1 MASKIYNIPA
11 TGGGQ
16 LYWPANIENQ
26 FDYLEMEILRFSQRN
41 ILKRDIANRNTR
53 INDNPT
59 AFPSSS
65 VETSLPSQTIPSESR
80 DTSTTN
86 LKTKGKILLPIPD
99 NVSYT
104 DAPQWSDQSVNA
116 LGRFGAQAI
125 SEMMSGNKDNGAVS
139 AIQQAAE
146 AGKVGVIKNL
156 LGKIG
161 VDPNAVAQN
170 VAGKIANP
178 YLQQVF
184 QGVGMRQFDF
194 NWKLVPRNE
203 SEQKSIQ
210 RIINTLRANVLPGF
224 SDDFSE
230 GVGDNVNDIGNMLSA
245 DFGATTAADGK
256 TEIKGG
262 LAGRVG
268 VDRWLTLPNI
278 FNLKWKY
285 EGGEIDSLPKLK
297 QCVCKNIYVQYTP
310 DGVWAARIMNGKP
323 QPIAYNLTMSFGEMS
338 IVTNSDVVKGF

>member
-41 ILKRDIANRNTR
+41 ILKRDIANRNAR

-203 SEQKSIQ
+203 GEQRSIHN
-210 RIINTLRANVLPGF
+210 IIKTLRTNVLPGF
-224 SDDFSE
+224 SNDFSPNQQTNAL
-230 GVGDNVNDIGNMLSA
+230 GDLLSA
-245 DFGATTAADGK
+245 DLAASGTLKGK
-256 TEIKGG
+256 QN
-262 LAGRVG
+262 

-278 FNLKWKY
+278 FNLKWKSP
-285 EGGEIDSLPKLK
+285 EGEIDSLPRLK
-297 QCVCKNIYVQYTP
+297 QCVCKNISVQYTP
-310 DGVWAARIMNGKP
+310 DGVWATRMMNGTP

-338 IVTNSDVVKGF
+338 IVTNSDVADGF